1 VTWNIETKKGLSLF
15 GLMVEDTAEFVTLR
29 DANGKDTR
37 VAVKDID
44 TRKKSQVSLMPADLL
59 AYMSEEDLVDLVE
72 YLFTLK

>member
-1 VTWNIETKKGLSLF
+1 VTWNIETKKGLSLA

-59 AYMSEEDLVDLVE
+59 AYMSEDELVDLVE